1 MSKNIAILASGNGTN
16 AENIIRYF
24 QNSESVNIGLV
35 LANRETALVL
45 ERARSLN
52 VPFAC
57 MGKTEWVDGTA
68 VLALLEERG
77 IDFIVLAG
85 FLARIP
91 DCILHAYP
99 NKIINIHPSLLP
111 KFGGKGMYGDRVHEA
126 VVAADNAIKR
136 KSREEKSVKSM
147 GTTLVA
153 AWLFDGYANII
164 WCGDSRGYLFNPVSG
179 LAQVTK
185 DHSYVQ
191 ELVDSGR
198 LLPEYAFDHPDNN
211 IITRSLGNPQ
221 KAANPDFVR
230 LPLQEGEVILLCTD
244 GLNSMLRDEEIEAVM
259 QETSNEI
266 DTCTKALIQGALDL
280 GGHDNVTVVLCQIVP
295 EENKPSVQD
304 MQQTVST
311 FTEKERKKPLRKFVL
326 WTVAFV
332 FVLLLACLAWSFSTA
347 WQNKIIQWYEQT
359 VK

>member
-57 MGKTEWVDGTA
+57 MGKTEWVNGTA

-126 VVAADNAIKR
+126 VVAAGEK
-136 KSREEKSVKSM
+136 KSGITIHYINERYDEGNIVFQAACPVLPTDSPED
-147 GTTLVA
+147 VA
-153 AWLFDGYANII
+153 KKVHAL
-164 WCGDSRGYLFNPVSG
+164 
-179 LAQVTK
+179 
-185 DHSYVQ
+185 
-191 ELVDSGR
+191 
-198 LLPEYAFDHPDNN
+198 EYEHFP
-211 IITRSLGNPQ
+211 R
-221 KAANPDFVR
+221 
-230 LPLQEGEVILLCTD
+230 VIE
-244 GLNSMLRDEEIEAVM
+244 R
-259 QETSNEI
+259 
-266 DTCTKALIQGALDL
+266 
-280 GGHDNVTVVLCQIVP
+280 VLCG
-295 EENKPSVQD
+295 E
-304 MQQTVST
+304 
-311 FTEKERKKPLRKFVL
+311 
-326 WTVAFV
+326 
-332 FVLLLACLAWSFSTA
+332 
-347 WQNKIIQWYEQT
+347 
-359 VK
+359 